1 MPVGQG
7 NGNVEIVYIILLD
20 YVYSI
25 ISRYGN
31 KKDVGLKQLMGL
43 IKKLNLDKM
52 LLRLYNT

>member
-31 KKDVGLKQLMGL
+31 KKDVGLKQLMGSI
-43 IKKLNLDKM
+43 IKKVKV
-52 LLRLYNT
+52 R

>member
-31 KKDVGLKQLMGL
+31 KKDVGLKQLMSSI
-43 IKKLNLDKM
+43 IKKVKV
-52 LLRLYNT
+52 R